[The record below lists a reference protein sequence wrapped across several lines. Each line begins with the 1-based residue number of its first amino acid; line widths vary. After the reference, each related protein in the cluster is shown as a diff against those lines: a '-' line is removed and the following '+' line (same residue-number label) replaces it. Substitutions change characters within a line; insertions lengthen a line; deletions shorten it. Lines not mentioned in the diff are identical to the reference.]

1 MRNIHAVHGIF
12 GDAKLR
18 VCKEENGATRETPAA
33 AKLAAAN
40 KKTGLEK
47 IPIRFWG

>member
-12 GDAKLR
+12 GD
-18 VCKEENGATRETPAA
+18 